1 MSDLFIAAQE
11 TTSID
16 SSTYD
21 FFCFPFFA
29 LSFPQY
35 NLNPSILLERAP
47 SREHSAFSIL
57 SHLWFITFISC
68 SFFFFLYQ
76 CYICFFCLSF
86 IPCLYALQKLVSY
99 QMYVFFLCLSCW
111 LFLLLLCPVSLIYNF
126 FAYNS

>member
-35 NLNPSILLERAP
+35 NLNPSILLEHAP

-68 SFFFFLYQ
+68 SFFFF
-76 CYICFFCLSF
+76 FCISVTF
-86 IPCLYALQKLVSY
+86 VSS
-99 QMYVFFLCLSCW
+99 V
-111 LFLLLLCPVSLIYNF
+111 
-126 FAYNS
+126 

>member
-68 SFFFFLYQ
+68 SFFFF
-76 CYICFFCLSF
+76 F
-86 IPCLYALQKLVSY
+86 VS
-99 QMYVFFLCLSCW
+99 VLH
-111 LFLLLLCPVSLIYNF
+111 LFLLSELHTMSVCASKIGQLSDVCLLPLPIVLAFSSSSMSCAFDL
-126 FAYNS
+126 